1 MKVLVLG
8 RGGREYAIAWKVS
21 QSPLVKKVFVAT
33 GNAGTKAFAE
43 NIDIKSED
51 IDGLLKFALKEKIDL
66 TLVGPEVAFTEGLV
80 DVFMKNDLKIMG
92 PTKKVSQLEGSKSFA
107 KRLLDKYDIP
117 TANYGSFCSEE
128 EAFKYIEEVGA
139 PLVIRAD
146 GLAAGKGVIIAKDEI
161 TAKLAVNVMMKDKIF
176 GEAGRSVVIEEY
188 MTGETV
194 SLFAFVHKNKSLSTT
209 TAQDYKR
216 AYDSDRGPNTGG
228 MGAFSPS
235 KRVSAADK
243 KNIDKIILTPVLEA
257 MKKEGLEYSGIMFV
271 SLIITEK
278 GPKVIEF
285 NLRFNDPLTQ
295 VILPRLDGDLTEIIL
310 KILNDDVKDL
320 KIKWK
325 KDCCI
330 GIVGVSGGYPLK
342 YQKGYLISGF
352 EELEKDKDV
361 ILFHARTKYKN
372 GQLVTSGGRIFDIVV
387 LDKNMKN
394 ARKVVYEKIKKVY
407 FSGIHFRKD
416 IGLEEGVRS

>member
-33 GNAGTKAFAE
+33 GNAGTEAFAE
-43 NIDIKSED
+43 NINIKSED
-51 IDGLLKFALKEKIDL
+51 IDGLLKFALKEKIGL
-66 TLVGPEVAFTEGLV
+66 TLVGPEISFGEGIVDIFTE
-80 DVFMKNDLKIMG
+80 NNLKIMG
-92 PTKKVSQLEGSKSFA
+92 PTKKVSQLEASKSFA
-107 KRLLDKYDIP
+107 KELLDKYNIP
-117 TANYGSFCSEE
+117 TAKYGSFCTEQ

-146 GLAAGKGVIIAKDEI
+146 GLAAGKGVIIAKEEI
-161 TAKLAVNVMMKDKIF
+161 TAKLAVNVMIKDKIF
-176 GEAGRSVVIEEY
+176 GDAGKSVVIEEY

-194 SLFAFVHKNKSLSTT
+194 NLFAFVHKNKALSTT
-209 TAQDYKR
+209 TAHDYKR

-235 KRVSAADK
+235 KRVNTADK
-243 KNIDKIILTPVLEA
+243 KNIEKTILKPVLDA

-271 SLIITEK
+271 SLILTEN

-295 VILPRLDGDLTEIIL
+295 VILPRLDGDLAEIIL
-310 KILNDDVKDL
+310 KILNDDVRGM
-320 KIKWK
+320 KINWK
-325 KDCCI
+325 KECCI

-342 YQKGYLISGF
+342 YQKGYPISGF
-352 EELEKDKDV
+352 EELEKDNDV
-361 ILFHARTKYKN
+361 MLFHARTKDKN
-372 GQLVTSGGRIFDIVV
+372 GQLVTCGGRIFDLVV
-387 LDKNMKN
+387 LDKNMNN
-394 ARKVVYEKIKKVY
+394 ARKIVYEKIKKVY

-416 IGLEEGVRS
+416 IGKEEGVRS